1 MLYADFVS
9 SEDPSKGAAIYW
21 DKDKSPDDRV
31 HMDLS
36 LIHI

>member
-21 DKDKSPDDRV
+21 DKIKAP
-31 HMDLS
+31 MIQL
-36 LIHI
+36 L